1 MIDYE
6 SFKNIK
12 DKIILEE
19 NNKIE
24 TNNVNNIIKVI
35 DKINLNVKD
44 ENKINNSEED
54 KEDDSCDDEKDLN
67 NNYSVN
73 ENSDDVL
80 MNLLAQIMKDLKI
93 LYKKK
98 MKQMKLKYL
107 IYLRDF

>member
-24 TNNVNNIIKVI
+24 TNNVNNIIKAI

-80 MNLLAQIMKDLKI
+80 MNLLAQIMNDLKI

-98 MKQMKLKYL
+98 KKQMKLKYL

>member
-54 KEDDSCDDEKDLN
+54 KEDDSYDDEKDLN
-67 NNYSVN
+67 NNCSGN
-73 ENSDDVL
+73 ENSDECFNESPCSDNERFENSL
-80 MNLLAQIMKDLKI
+80 
-93 LYKKK
+93 
-98 MKQMKLKYL
+98 
-107 IYLRDF
+107 

>member
-6 SFKNIK
+6 SFKNIEH
-12 DKIILEE
+12 KIILEE

-24 TNNVNNIIKVI
+24 TNNVNNIIKAI

>member
-24 TNNVNNIIKVI
+24 TNNVNNIIKAI

-44 ENKINNSEED
+44 ENRINNSEED

-67 NNYSVN
+67 NNCSVN

>member
-24 TNNVNNIIKVI
+24 TNNVNNIIKAI

-54 KEDDSCDDEKDLN
+54 KEDDSYDDEKDLN
-67 NNYSVN
+67 NNCSGN
-73 ENSDDVL
+73 ENSDECFNESPCSDNEGFENSL
-80 MNLLAQIMKDLKI
+80 
-93 LYKKK
+93 
-98 MKQMKLKYL
+98 
-107 IYLRDF
+107 

>member
-24 TNNVNNIIKVI
+24 TNNVNNIIKAI

-54 KEDDSCDDEKDLN
+54 KEDD
-67 NNYSVN
+67 
-73 ENSDDVL
+73 
-80 MNLLAQIMKDLKI
+80 
-93 LYKKK
+93 
-98 MKQMKLKYL
+98 
-107 IYLRDF
+107 

>member
-67 NNYSVN
+67 NNCSVN

>member
-24 TNNVNNIIKVI
+24 TNNVNNIIKAI

-54 KEDDSCDDEKDLN
+54 KEDDSYDDEKDLN
-67 NNYSVN
+67 NNCSVN